1 MDDKLTERR
10 QNRRYQLDWSA
21 CIWHDATK
29 RFYSAKSVDIS
40 ATGALVRIPLSA
52 PIRVAEKIEVNFTV
66 PDGADPDQCASKVF
80 SAKVVRVNRGQSI
93 LEAQQSI
100 ALQFV

>member
-1 MDDKLTERR
+1 MERKATERR
-10 QNRRYQLDWSA
+10 QNRRYHLDWAA

-29 RFYSAKSVDIS
+29 RFYTAQSVDIS

-52 PIRVAEKIEVNFTV
+52 PIRVTEQVEVNFTV
-66 PDGADPDQCASKVF
+66 PDGPDPDQCASKVF